1 MDSSVRRRRC
11 FSQGILGLFRCLG
24 TDSPELRAGST
35 QRELD
40 KSAGQACQV
49 LIMNTSNGTPND
61 SAKNLAKLF
70 DTEMKLRI
78 DAMITNY
85 GQDERTSPLEV
96 LDSRL
101 SADVLIPS
109 LLKLRSQTLN
119 RLSDEALS
127 DVEATN
133 AIIDGLRYRGH

>member
-1 MDSSVRRRRC
+1 
-11 FSQGILGLFRCLG
+11 LGLFRCLG

-78 DAMITNY
+78 DAMNTNY